1 MGFGPN
7 NFYNY
12 YKTFTVTNFK
22 TYVSDNKEGS
32 TVHCY
37 YLLTAI
43 EQGILGAIIFF
54 ILIFYALIKAE
65 QVYHRSEGFQKQV
78 LMTTLLS
85 FVTLLILITINDL
98 IETDKFGSFF
108 FMSLA
113 IFTNLD
119 LATRQN
125 NADLSSPKNAT
136 E

>member
-1 MGFGPN
+1 M
-7 NFYNY
+7 
-12 YKTFTVTNFK
+12 
-22 TYVSDNKEGS
+22 SDNKEGS

-54 ILIFYALIKAE
+54 MLIFYALIKAE
-65 QVYHRSEGFQKQV
+65 QVYHRSDGFQKQV
-78 LMTTLLS
+78 LMTSLLS

-113 IFTNLD
+113 VFTNLD
-119 LATRQN
+119 LATREN
-125 NADLSSPKNAT
+125 NADLNSPKIDT
-136 E
+136 EELS